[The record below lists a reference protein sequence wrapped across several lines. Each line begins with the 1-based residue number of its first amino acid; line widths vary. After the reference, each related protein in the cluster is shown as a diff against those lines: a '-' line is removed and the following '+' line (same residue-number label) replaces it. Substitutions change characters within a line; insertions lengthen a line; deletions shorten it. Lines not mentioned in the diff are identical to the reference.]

1 MGWLFYKWRMWVILK
16 RDKKKNKGEDDD
28 NDDDTDADATDAGT
42 SKTYTQKIKKLLRE
56 PRKMMSW
63 G

>member
-1 MGWLFYKWRMWVILK
+1 MGVILK